1 MQTVA
6 RVSVVVV
13 ALGLS
18 FVMGCSTLRSV
29 AGTSP
34 KHAPTATAKATA
46 KEIAACQKMCSV
58 AGDAEDNKAAV
69 EKCQKKC
76 EN

>member
-6 RVSVVVV
+6 RVSVVVA

-29 AGTSP
+29 AGSSSGAR
-34 KHAPTATAKATA
+34 HNNATAKSA
-46 KEIAACQKMCSV
+46 KEVAACEKMCSV

-69 EKCQKKC
+69 ESCKAKCHK
-76 EN
+76 